1 MVKFYTPQ
9 VSTLK
14 NGKFKV
20 YIRYSDPSFLGIKN
34 KSKVIPKNT
43 AMARQ
48 KAIQEIKNKITN
60 SLHQTK
66 VIKIT
71 FKEVS
76 ERYLAALIKT
86 SAHNST
92 INSRTSIFN
101 VANKTFGEQI
111 ISSISYVELNHF
123 FDDLLYK
130 SNLTNSTVSG
140 YRSAFSELFKY
151 AKKFGYIIKNPM
163 TEIDINYKDE
173 SAKKQERID
182 NYYLSDDEFYKVLE
196 YCLIKK
202 RKDYYNLFYWLYL
215 TGMRIGEA
223 TALTPKDIFV
233 EDDIT
238 YAKVTGTMIY
248 TSEKGWHKQDTTK
261 TIAGTRNVALP
272 LKAVE
277 IYQDAIKDKNN
288 PTEFLFYSFY
298 NNHPF
303 NPRSSFF
310 FLQRLQNKFGLRHF
324 GTHIFRHTH
333 ISKLA
338 EKGYSLELISKRVG
352 HHDSE
357 VTRRI
362 YYHITKKAQKKFDE
376 QIKNLKI

>member
-48 KAIQEIKNKITN
+48 KAIQEIKDRINN
-60 SLHQTK
+60 SLHQAK
-66 VIKIT
+66 IIKIT
-71 FKEVS
+71 FREIT
-76 ERYLAALIKT
+76 ERYLDALVRT
-86 SAHNST
+86 NAHNST
-92 INSRTSIFN
+92 IKGKISIFN
-101 VANKTFGEQI
+101 KANKIFGDQI
-111 ISSISYVELNHF
+111 ISTISYVELNHF

-140 YRSAFSELFKY
+140 YRSSFNELFKY
-151 AKKFGYIIKNPM
+151 AKKFGYIVKNPM

-173 SAKKQERID
+173 SAKRQERID
-182 NYYLSDDEFYKVLE
+182 NYYLSNDEFHNIE
-196 YCLIKK
+196 NFCLNEKH
-202 RKDYYNLFYWLYL
+202 KDYYNLFYWLYL

-223 TALTPKDIFV
+223 TALTPNDIF
-233 EDDIT
+233 EKDGIT
-238 YAKVTGTMIY
+238 YARVTGTMIY
-248 TSEKGWHKQDTTK
+248 TVDKGWHKQNATK
-261 TIAGTRNVALP
+261 TTAGMRNVALP
-272 LKAVE
+272 KKAAE
-277 IYQDAIKDKNN
+277 ICQEALNDKNN
-288 PTEFLFYSFY
+288 KSGFLFYSNY
-298 NNHPF
+298 TKKPF
-303 NPRSSFF
+303 NPRSSLF
-310 FLQRLQNKFGLRHF
+310 FLQHIQKKLGMRHF

-338 EKGYSLELISKRVG
+338 EKGYSLDLISKRVG
-352 HHDSE
+352 HEDSDI
-357 VTRRI
+357 TKKI

-376 QIKNLKI
+376 QIKNLEI